1 MVKTNKLSIEML
13 ENLLAFKYLENS
25 YKIFWVKGILQEIE
39 EGNKETTF
47 NRLGLRMIVE
57 AWDFVVNKNI
67 SFGRKDRMYRIIG
80 ELRDVWGIQEDLGK
94 EELLETLGYLPD
106 IEDIIDDL
114 YEDTPYR
121 LFEAIYEKKLK
132 GKKESV
138 KNELLKES
146 ANADPNA
153 LYQIT
158 DEKSIKVNE
167 VWVRYIKSNKEAVEG
182 WIHDR
187 LCYFLDERAMKQ

>member
-1 MVKTNKLSIEML
+1 MKTNKLSIEML

-39 EGNKETTF
+39 EGNKEITF

-80 ELRDVWGIQEDLGK
+80 ELRDVWGIQEDLDK

-158 DEKSIKVNE
+158 DEKSIRVNE
-167 VWVRYIKSNKEAVEG
+167 MWVRYIKSNKGAVEG